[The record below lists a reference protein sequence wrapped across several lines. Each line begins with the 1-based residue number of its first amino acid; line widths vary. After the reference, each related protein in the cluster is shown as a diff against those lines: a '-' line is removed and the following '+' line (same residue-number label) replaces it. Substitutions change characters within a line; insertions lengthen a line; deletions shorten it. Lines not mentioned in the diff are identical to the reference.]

1 MTVRPDAQQLHID
14 PAELGEQLLVPRAR
28 AGDVIGPHFGPE
40 QAIRREVDLVGQLA
54 TDERAIGV
62 WVVGREPDVLVE
74 QHGAGPGEAH
84 ATLPVF
90 LDEQG
95 VGTER

>member
-1 MTVRPDAQQLHID
+1 MPSSCTSTPPSSASNCSYRAHA
-14 PAELGEQLLVPRAR
+14 PAMSSA
-28 AGDVIGPHFGPE
+28 HTSGPE

-54 TDERAIGV
+54 ADERAIGLG
-62 WVVGREPDVLVE
+62 VVGREPDVLVE
-74 QHGAGPGEAH
+74 QHGAGPGEAQ
-84 ATLPVF
+84 ATLPVL